1 MPGHAIVCG
10 MGDVGYRIVELL
22 HRLGEEVVVVTQ
34 EAREERLAEAL
45 HRGIRVLRGDARND
59 RLLLEAGLATAG
71 RVIAA
76 TDQDLVNI
84 EISLDARR
92 YRPDVEIVLRLF
104 DPELAQQL
112 EQTLEV
118 RRALG
123 MASLAAPSFAAAALG
138 DAFLASFTSA
148 GAPFVVGRSPL
159 AESTDAP
166 FPGAPDIPDI
176 ETLERRHGLQTL
188 LIERADGGCEALP
201 GPDVR
206 LLPGD
211 RVTLV
216 GHKDDW
222 DRLLGPA
229 AGPAPRRAMP
239 ARPSWPR
246 RSWRAVRRALT
257 AWKEE
262 PPLLRLVFLGLC
274 LLIPASVLLFHYY
287 LRLSVIDAVFYT
299 VRNLHG
305 EIGLATDLPEI
316 RLYEILLTVLGSV
329 TVATLYSMITDYLVT
344 SRLKKIL
351 GGRPMPRNGH
361 VIVVGMGRVGYRILR
376 ELHSVGVPVAA
387 IEMNPGA
394 ALIANVRTIAPVI
407 TGDARSDEILAQA
420 GLAQARAVVAATADD
435 SVNLSIALAARR
447 LNSGARTAVRLF
459 DAVFARKVE
468 SALQIDAALSAS
480 RIAAPTF
487 VASALYPDVAKAV
500 IVKDR
505 LFVLIERQAGDWAG
519 RTPAELRAEQG
530 LRLLRRGGALS
541 PTAGET
547 PLAAKEETL
556 SVLCR
561 TLAPSW
567 SEAQASLLP
576 GPPSDSTVQRRHA

>member
-34 EAREERLAEAL
+34 EAQEERLAEATA
-45 HRGIRVLRGDARND
+45 RGIRIVRGDARND
-59 RLLLEAGLATAG
+59 RLLLEAGLDTA
-71 RVIAA
+71 RIVIAA

-84 EISLDARR
+84 EISLDSRR
-92 YRPDVEIVLRLF
+92 YRPEVAIVLRLF

-112 EQTLEV
+112 EQTLDV

-138 DAFLASFTSA
+138 DAVLASFKSS
-148 GAPFVVGRSPL
+148 GSPFVVGRSVL
-159 AESTDAP
+159 ADLPTREDRSLEA
-166 FPGAPDIPDI
+166 
-176 ETLERRHGLQTL
+176 LERRHGLHVL
-188 LIERADGGCEALP
+188 LIEHPDGGCEALP
-201 GPDVR
+201 GPDTR
-206 LLPGD
+206 LLAED
-211 RVTLV
+211 RITLV
-216 GHKDDW
+216 GRKADW
-222 DRLLGPA
+222 DRLGLA
-229 AGPAPRRAMP
+229 AGTASRRQAPAPP
-239 ARPSWPR
+239 SKPSWPR
-246 RSWRAVRRALT
+246 RAWRALRRAVA
-257 AWKEE
+257 AWREE
-262 PPLLRLVFLGLC
+262 PPLLRLVFFGLC

-287 LRLSVIDAVFYT
+287 LRLSVTDAIFYT

-305 EIGLATDLPEI
+305 ETGLATQLPEI
-316 RLYEILLTVLGSV
+316 RLYEILLTILGSV

-344 SRLKKIL
+344 SRLKRIL

-376 ELHSVGVPVAA
+376 ELHDVGVPVAA
-387 IEMNPGA
+387 IETNPAA

-407 TGDARSDEILAQA
+407 TGDARSEEILAQA

-447 LNSGARTAVRLF
+447 MNPGVRTTIRLF

-468 SALQIDAALSAS
+468 TALQIDAALSAS

-487 VASALYPDVAKAV
+487 VASALFPDVAKAV

-505 LFVLIERQAGDWAG
+505 LFVLIERQAGNWAG
-519 RTPAELRAEQG
+519 RTPAELRAAEG
-530 LRLLRRGGALS
+530 IRLLRRNGALS
-541 PTAGET
+541 IAVEET
-547 PLAAKEETL
+547 PLEADEKILAVL
-556 SVLCR
+556 SR
-561 TLAPSW
+561 TLAPAW
-567 SEAQASLLP
+567 SEASAS
-576 GPPSDSTVQRRHA
+576 PPV

>member
-22 HRLGEEVVVVTQ
+22 HRLGEKVVVVTQ
-34 EAREERLAEAL
+34 EAQEERLAEAEA
-45 HRGIRVLRGDARND
+45 RGIRVLRGDARND

-92 YRPDVEIVLRLF
+92 YRPDVAIVLRLF

-112 EQTLEV
+112 EQTLDV

-138 DAFLASFTSA
+138 NAVLASFTSA
-148 GAPFVVGRSPL
+148 DATFVVGRNTL
-159 AESTDAP
+159 AETATSP
-166 FPGAPDIPDI
+166 FHGDPDI
-176 ETLERRHGLQTL
+176 ETLERRHGLQIL
-188 LIERADGGCEALP
+188 LVERADGGYEALP
-201 GPDVR
+201 EPEVR
-206 LLPGD
+206 LLAGD
-211 RVTLV
+211 RITLV

-222 DRLLGPA
+222 DRLPGPA
-229 AGPAPRRAMP
+229 AGPAPRRP
-239 ARPSWPR
+239 TPSTPSWLR
-246 RSWRAVRRALT
+246 RPGRAVGRALT

-262 PPLLRLVFLGLC
+262 PLLLRLVFLGLC
-274 LLIPASVLLFHYY
+274 LLIPASVLLFHLY

-305 EIGLATDLPEI
+305 EIGLATELPEI
-316 RLYEILLTVLGSV
+316 RLYEILLTILGSV
-329 TVATLYSMITDYLVT
+329 TVATLYSMITDFLVT

-351 GGRPMPRNGH
+351 GGQPMPRNGH

-376 ELHSVGVPVAA
+376 ELHNVGVPVAA
-387 IEMNPGA
+387 VEMNLGA

-407 TGDARSDEILAQA
+407 TGDARSGEILAQA

-435 SVNLSIALAARR
+435 SVNLSIALVARR
-447 LNSGARTAVRLF
+447 LNPGVRTAVRLF

-468 SALQIDAALSAS
+468 SALHIDAALSAS

-519 RTPAELRAEQG
+519 RTPADLSAEQG
-530 LRLLRRGGALS
+530 LRLLRRNGALS
-541 PTAGET
+541 PAAGDT
-547 PLAAKEETL
+547 PLAAEEKIL
-556 SVLCR
+556 AVLCR
-561 TLAPSW
+561 TLAPAW
-567 SEAQASLLP
+567 SEAPAIP
-576 GPPSDSTVQRRHA
+576 V

>member
-34 EAREERLAEAL
+34 EAQEERLAEATA
-45 HRGIRVLRGDARND
+45 RGIRIVRGDARND
-59 RLLLEAGLATAG
+59 RLLLEAGLDTA
-71 RVIAA
+71 RIVIAA

-84 EISLDARR
+84 EVSLDARR
-92 YRPDVEIVLRLF
+92 YRPDVAIVLRLF

-112 EQTLEV
+112 EQTLDV

-138 DAFLASFTSA
+138 DSILASFTSA
-148 GAPFVVGRSPL
+148 ESPFVVGR
-159 AESTDAP
+159 
-166 FPGAPDIPDI
+166 GAPASGFQGDRSVG
-176 ETLERRHGLQTL
+176 ELEAGHGLQTL
-188 LIERADGGCEALP
+188 LIEQADGGCEELP
-201 GPDVR
+201 NSEARPQ
-206 LLPGD
+206 PGD
-211 RVTLV
+211 RLTLL
-216 GHKDDW
+216 GRRDDW
-222 DRLLGPA
+222 DRLFGAAVRPTPRRDSSSLLRRA
-229 AGPAPRRAMP
+229 AGK
-239 ARPSWPR
+239 
-246 RSWRAVRRALT
+246 VRRAFL

-274 LLIPASVLLFHYY
+274 LLIPASVLLFHSY
-287 LRLSVIDAVFYT
+287 LQLSVIDAVFYT

-305 EIGLATDLPEI
+305 EIGLNTDLPEI

-344 SRLKKIL
+344 SRLRKIL
-351 GGRPMPRNGH
+351 GGRPMPRGGH

-376 ELHSVGVPVAA
+376 ELHDVGVPVAA
-387 IEMNPGA
+387 IETNPAA

-407 TGDARSDEILAQA
+407 TGDARSEEILAQA
-420 GLAQARAVVAATADD
+420 GLAQARAVVAATSDD

-447 LNSGARTAVRLF
+447 MNPGVRTTIRLF

-468 SALQIDAALSAS
+468 TALQIDAALSAS

-487 VASALYPDVAKAV
+487 VASALFPDVAKAV

-519 RTPAELRAEQG
+519 RTPAELRAAEG
-530 LRLLRRGGALS
+530 IRLLRRNGALS
-541 PTAGET
+541 IAVEET
-547 PLAAKEETL
+547 PLEADEKILAVL
-556 SVLCR
+556 SR
-561 TLAPSW
+561 ILAPAW
-567 SEAQASLLP
+567 SEASAS
-576 GPPSDSTVQRRHA
+576 PPV